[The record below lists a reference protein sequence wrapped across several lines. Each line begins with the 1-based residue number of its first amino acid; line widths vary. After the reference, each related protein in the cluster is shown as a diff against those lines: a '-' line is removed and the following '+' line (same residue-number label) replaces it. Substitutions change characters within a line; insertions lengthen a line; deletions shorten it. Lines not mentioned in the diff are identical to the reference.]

1 MALRP
6 RATTVPAAISFAP
19 SQEFQGNDGPWSTF
33 VITVGTP
40 AQVFHVLITTAGQ
53 ETWVPVPEGCLSTD
67 PSDCGALRG
76 ALPFD
81 NVPSNGFDVNASS
94 TWEAIN
100 LYELGL
106 DSDLNYTGNGEY
118 GFDTVGMQVPNS
130 GGLNLTHQVV
140 AGIATKDFYLGIFP
154 LGPKPTNFTNF
165 DNPQPSY
172 LWTLKNQSYIPSL
185 SWGYTAGAKYRLK
198 QVPGS
203 LTLGGYDSSRFTP
216 NNMTFSF
223 SSDDSKPLTLGLQAI
238 TATNTFQG
246 VASLLK
252 SGILTF
258 IDSTVPEIWLPTSA
272 CAIFESVFGLE
283 YDANTDRYLVNDT
296 VHANL
301 TSLNPVVTFKLGNS
315 ADDTGAGQS
324 IEISLPY
331 GAFDLQADYP
341 IYNST
346 TNYFP
351 LRRAYNESQYTLGRT
366 FLQEAYVIAD
376 YERQNFS
383 VSQCVFLDNNP
394 EKIVSIHSPSTET
407 AKKSGLSTGAKAG
420 IAVGIVVFAI
430 ILAGG
435 AFLFFR
441 HRRRNQLKA
450 MAAALAALPIID
462 KPEMG
467 TEGALTE
474 ERFQESQMVEAPAAV
489 PGEMPDTPMSAERM
503 RHELSAEES
512 TYFEL
517 PGSRNWERSPE
528 LEGDTNK

>member
-1 MALRP
+1 MVIALQP

-67 PSDCGALRG
+67 PSDCGALHCGEQVG

-118 GFDTVGMQVPNS
+118 GFNTVGMQVPNS

-140 AGIATKDFYLGIFP
+140 AGIATKDFNLGMFP

-246 VASLLK
+246 VVSLLP

-272 CAIFESVFGLE
+272 CTIFETVFGLE
-283 YDANTDRYLVNDT
+283 YDAHTDRYLVNDT

-324 IEISLPY
+324 IEIS
-331 GAFDLQADYP
+331 
-341 IYNST
+341 
-346 TNYFP
+346 
-351 LRRAYNESQYTLGRT
+351 RAYNESQDTLGRT
-366 FLQEAYVIAD
+366 FLQEAYVITD

-394 EKIVSIHSPSTET
+394 ETVVTIHSPSTET
-407 AKKSGLSTGAKAG
+407 ATKSGLSTGAKAG

-430 ILAGG
+430 LLVGV
-435 AFLFFR
+435 AFQFFR
-441 HRRRNQLKA
+441 RRRQNQLRA
-450 MAAALAALPIID
+450 MAAALAAVPVLD

-467 TEGALTE
+467 TEGELSE
-474 ERFQESQMVEAPAAV
+474 ERLRESQMVEAPAAV
-489 PGEMPDTPMSAERM
+489 PGEMPDTPMRPMSAERM

-512 TYFEL
+512 TFFEL

-528 LEGDTNK
+528 LESDTWK